1 MRAACLAIALSM
13 VISAHAGDGWE
24 TDFEAA
30 KKMAAEK
37 NLPILADF
45 SGSDWCGWCIKLD
58 KEVFSQD
65 AWKAYAK
72 DNVVMFLA
80 DFPRAPGQSEKL
92 KVQNEALAAKYEIRG
107 FPTVLLLKADGT
119 VIEKTGYQ
127 RGGPEAYVK
136 HIKSLIPAAAAST
149 PAATDAPGAPAEPEA
164 PAEPA
169 APEVPAAVDQAENL
183 GTES

>member
-1 MRAACLAIALSM
+1 MRATCLAIALSM
-13 VISAHAGDGWE
+13 VVSVQATEGWE

-30 KKMAAEK
+30 KKIAAEK

-58 KEVFSQD
+58 KEVFSKD
-65 AWKAYAK
+65 VWKAYAK

-80 DFPRAPGQSEKL
+80 DFPRASGQSDALKEQNKALSEK
-92 KVQNEALAAKYEIRG
+92 YGIRG

-136 HIKSLIPAAAAST
+136 HIKSLIPATAAA
-149 PAATDAPGAPAEPEA
+149 PAALPVPELPA
-164 PAEPA
+164 
-169 APEVPAAVDQAENL
+169 VVDQDNVD